1 MNETANEQLSALM
14 DGELPRDEL
23 RFLLRGLDG
32 DAGLALRWS
41 RYHIARAV
49 LQRQYLPAAT
59 GDDRFAAAVMVRL
72 EPAPAQRRIA
82 RIGRWAGGGAIAA
95 AVAVVALMAT
105 RPAGE
110 SGALPAART
119 EMAAITPMLLPP
131 QQPAA
136 ASQARQQPVFVPLP
150 AMPATFSDAQP
161 ASFESFVPRYATNPR
176 GPVQNNT
183 DGTPNGFVPYVLMVG
198 SRPKP
203 EVQATPGQDA
213 PPPQQ
218 HQQQQ

>member
-1 MNETANEQLSALM
+1 MNKTANEQLSALM
-14 DGELPRDEL
+14 DGELPRDEV

-32 DAGLALRWS
+32 DAGLARRWS

-49 LQRQYLPAAT
+49 LQRQYVPAAT
-59 GDDRFAAAVMVRL
+59 GDDRFAAAVMSRL
-72 EPAPAQRRIA
+72 EPAPVRRRAA

-110 SGALPAART
+110 NGALPATGTQLVAGPP
-119 EMAAITPMLLPP
+119 ALLLPP
-131 QQPAA
+131 
-136 ASQARQQPVFVPLP
+136 ASSANQARQQPVFVPLP

-161 ASFESFVPRYATNPR
+161 ASFESSFVPRYAANPR
-176 GPVQNNT
+176 APAQAA
-183 DGTPNGFVPYVLMVG
+183 DAAPNGFVPYVLMVG
-198 SRPKP
+198 SRQKAD
-203 EVQATPGQDA
+203 VQTTAGQDA

-218 HQQQQ
+218 